1 MNVKVIK
8 SKKEYEAAMARLSV
22 LMSLDP
28 AAGSDANN
36 ELELLALVIAD
47 YEHQTVAPVQADPIE
62 SILFRMD
69 QMNLSRKDLIPF
81 IGSISK
87 VSEVLSRKRP
97 LSLPMIRRLNQG
109 LGIPADILIGDM
121 EARRSSMASQAPDI
135 DYSSFPLKEMQER
148 GCFGHF
154 KGNVQRMK
162 EYAEDLVTTF
172 MHDFLPRQM
181 EPAFLRA
188 PLHQRGDRQADE
200 MALLAWRMCVVR
212 KAREAHL
219 AREYKPGS
227 VTPEW
232 LRELARLSA
241 FDEGPKLA
249 REYLSRLG
257 ITLVIESHFKRT
269 FLDGAAMLD
278 NGRPIVALTLRHDRV
293 DNFWFALLH
302 ELVHVAKHLSEARP
316 VFMDDL
322 DRPNA
327 EDIENEADDM
337 AQEAL
342 IPKTRWARAKVK
354 DTLLADDAIAFAYAI
369 GVHPAIVAGRLRHD
383 TKNFR
388 LLSQL
393 IGKSGQVSQHFV
405 NPLTGSALRSPVKH
419 PPSQKAPRLPAH
431 QNANRR

>member
-1 MNVKVIK
+1 MNVKIIK
-8 SKKEYEAAMARLSV
+8 SKEDYAQAMARLSA

-28 AAGSDANN
+28 VAGSDDDN
-36 ELELLALVIAD
+36 ELGLLTLVIAD
-47 YEHQTVAPVQADPIE
+47 FEHQTVPPVQVDPIE

-69 QMNLSRKDLIPF
+69 QMDLSRKDLIPY

-97 LSLPMIRRLNQG
+97 LSLPMIRRLNRG
-109 LGIPADILIGDM
+109 LGIPADILIEDV
-121 EARRSSMASQAPDI
+121 ETDSSIVNQDPEI
-135 DYSSFPLKEMQER
+135 DYSSFPLKEMLER
-148 GCFGHF
+148 GCFGDF

-162 EYAEDLVTTF
+162 DYAEDLVTKF
-172 MHDFLPRQM
+172 MHDFLPKQM

-212 KAREAHL
+212 KAREANL
-219 AREYKPGS
+219 TRDYKAGS

-232 LRELARLSA
+232 LRELAKLSA
-241 FDEGPKLA
+241 FEEGPKLA
-249 REYLSRLG
+249 KEYLSRIG

-278 NGRPIVALTLRHDRV
+278 NGRPIVALTLRHDRI

-302 ELVHVAKHLSEARP
+302 ELAHVAKHLSDASP
-316 VFMDDL
+316 VFIDDL
-322 DRPNA
+322 DRPNP
-327 EDIENEADDM
+327 EHIESEADEM

-342 IPKTRWARAKVK
+342 IPKDRWETAKAK
-354 DTLLADDAIAFAYAI
+354 ETLLSEDAVAFADEI
-369 GVHPAIVAGRLRHD
+369 GVHPAIVAGRLRHE

-388 LLSQL
+388 LLSHL
-393 IGKSGQVSQHFV
+393 IGKTGQVSQHFV
-405 NPLTGSALRSPVKH
+405 K
-419 PPSQKAPRLPAH
+419 
-431 QNANRR
+431 